1 MKSYRIPLFL
11 ILLAVILSGCMSTP
25 EPVQRKWSDIAYAN
39 QSETQKLD
47 IYLPEKGSG
56 PFPVII
62 SIHGGAFLGGDKIAA
77 AAEMAGLERGY
88 ALVRVNYRLY
98 REARFPAPVYDVKA
112 AVRFIKAN
120 AESYYLD
127 SDRIAVWGD
136 SAGGYLAS
144 IIGTSAGAEQLEDP
158 EMGNADQSSAV
169 MAVVDYYGP
178 INFLSIDDEYVES
191 GIETFKHNLATSSE
205 SRLFGA
211 PIQEIPDIVNAASP
225 ATYISEDDPPFY
237 IVHGRMDRTI
247 PVQQS
252 INFAAALEKVLGE
265 ENVEL
270 TIIDGADHGEDVF
283 KTDEILDPIFSFLDK
298 HLKKGKRI
306 R

>member
-136 SAGGYLAS
+136 SAGD
-144 IIGTSAGAEQLEDP
+144 I
-158 EMGNADQSSAV
+158 
-169 MAVVDYYGP
+169 
-178 INFLSIDDEYVES
+178 
-191 GIETFKHNLATSSE
+191 
-205 SRLFGA
+205 SR
-211 PIQEIPDIVNAASP
+211 Q
-225 ATYISEDDPPFY
+225 
-237 IVHGRMDRTI
+237 
-247 PVQQS
+247 
-252 INFAAALEKVLGE
+252 
-265 ENVEL
+265 
-270 TIIDGADHGEDVF
+270 
-283 KTDEILDPIFSFLDK
+283 
-298 HLKKGKRI
+298 
-306 R
+306 